1 MIKYPFYQAQ
11 NPVEP
16 LELKIP
22 EMPDVYCKKAIELG
36 LGIPPVKPLYQ
47 SSTDYGAK
55 CMVEGYEKGYKD
67 AKKKFKKKIKK
78 MKKELKEA
86 NREYAINAIQK
97 AVETGNIA
105 QHE

>member
-36 LGIPPVKPLYQ
+36 LGMPPLKPPYQ

-55 CMVEGYEKGYKD
+55 CMVEGYEKGYRD
-67 AKKKFKKKIKK
+67 AKKKFKKQAKK
-78 MKKELKEA
+78 LKKELKEL
-86 NREYAINAIQK
+86 NKEYAINTIRK
-97 AVETGNIA
+97 AVEADIIA